1 MRLLRSML
9 FSPGNNMRMLYRA
22 GLLGADAVILDLED
36 AVPMTDKETAR
47 LFVRDTIPQLV
58 QQRSQVFVRVNAL
71 TTGLTAEDL
80 QWVLQP
86 GLAGVV
92 LPKTESKGDI
102 AELAHMLDDWME
114 ARDLEWGEIAI
125 IPILE
130 TAKGVLNAQEIAAA
144 DPRVVALAFGGVDFS
159 RDMGVTLTREGTEL
173 LFARSYVALAARA
186 AGRLA
191 IDTPWIDVS
200 DQAGLVAQAQAGR
213 QIGFRGKLLIHPSQ
227 VAPVN
232 QVFSPTPE
240 EMTYAR
246 QVVDAFRDAEQ
257 KGIGAISL
265 DGKMIDVAN
274 YRQAQDLLAL
284 TAAMG

>member
-58 QQRSQVFVRVNAL
+58 RQRSQVFVRVNAL

-173 LFARSYVALAARA
+173 LFARSYVALVARA